1 MRLRLGIAF
10 LLVMPLVGQRD
21 EPDRKLPDGSSRA
34 LMVLKSDTKKS
45 KEDIEKV
52 IKLAAELQQEIDRYD
67 YHVVDLG
74 SLRKTE
80 EIERLIKRIRGRMK
94 RVQ

>member
-10 LLVMPLVGQRD
+10 LLVMPLVGQKEETD
-21 EPDRKLPDGSSRA
+21 HKLPDGSSRT
-34 LMVLKSDTKKS
+34 LMVLKSDAKKS
-45 KEDIEKV
+45 KADIEKL
-52 IKLAAELQQEIDRYD
+52 IELAGELQQEIERHE

-80 EIERLIKRIRGRMK
+80 EIERLIKRIKGRMK

>member
-1 MRLRLGIAF
+1 MTLRLGIAF
-10 LLVMPLVGQRD
+10 LLVMPLVAQKD
-21 EPDRKLPDGSSRA
+21 EQDPKMPDGSSRT
-34 LMVLKSDTKKS
+34 LMVLKSDAKKS
-45 KEDIEKV
+45 TQDIEKV
-52 IKLAAELQQEIDRYD
+52 IALVTELQQEIERNE

-80 EIERLIKRIRGRMK
+80 EIERLVKRIRGRMK